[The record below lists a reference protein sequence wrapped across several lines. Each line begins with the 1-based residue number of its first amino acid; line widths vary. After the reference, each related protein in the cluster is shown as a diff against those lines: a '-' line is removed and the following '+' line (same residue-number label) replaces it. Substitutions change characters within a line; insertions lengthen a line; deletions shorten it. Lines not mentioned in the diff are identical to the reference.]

1 MEKITDKMGMVSLI
15 FAYMTM
21 VVGFSLMGGIPDA
34 VGFNYVVDSLP
45 YYAIFLICPLF
56 YCLCF

>member
-1 MEKITDKMGMVSLI
+1 MEKMTDKMGMVSLI

-34 VGFNYVVDSLP
+34 VVCNYAVDSLL
-45 YYAIFLICPLF
+45 YYIIFLICLLF
-56 YCLCF
+56 MFLIM